1 MSPQTAETHP
11 AAHDTHDNNDND
23 NDNINAMTTHSE
35 KPTPLPKFQIFLV
48 FLIQFAEPLTA
59 SVVYP
64 FINQF
69 VRETGVTNGDERKTG
84 HYAGIIVC
92 LISFPLSWVALFIDF
107 FWCVYIGLCIFLLRG
122 SYCDSMGLFIR
133 PVRTQTCFTFSSTW
147 IGGFNAYL
155 RCFNYI
161 YSPCSFEMF
170 SGYFQRQR
178 RCVNL
183 HNFVSFL
190 SYRSHT
196 C

>member
-1 MSPQTAETHP
+1 MSTQTAETHP

-23 NDNINAMTTHSE
+23 NDNINAMTTRIHSE

-92 LISFPLSWVALFIDF
+92 LISFPLSWLHYSLTF
-107 FWCVYIGLCIFLLRG
+107 FGVC
-122 SYCDSMGLFIR
+122 
-133 PVRTQTCFTFSSTW
+133 T
-147 IGGFNAYL
+147 
-155 RCFNYI
+155 
-161 YSPCSFEMF
+161 
-170 SGYFQRQR
+170 
-178 RCVNL
+178 
-183 HNFVSFL
+183 
-190 SYRSHT
+190 
-196 C
+196 